1 MSEETL
7 PHDEILLEV
16 NTRCQSHCFLIMLM
30 DGEEEEEGQL
40 HPDDKCVANCMVKGS
55 QQTICFYMGN
65 NKILH
70 VDQSIVI
77 QKLEE

>member
-1 MSEETL
+1 
-7 PHDEILLEV
+7 
-16 NTRCQSHCFLIMLM
+16 MLM

-55 QQTICFYMGN
+55 QQTICFYMDN

-70 VDQSIVI
+70 VDLSVI
-77 QKLEE
+77 MQKLEE